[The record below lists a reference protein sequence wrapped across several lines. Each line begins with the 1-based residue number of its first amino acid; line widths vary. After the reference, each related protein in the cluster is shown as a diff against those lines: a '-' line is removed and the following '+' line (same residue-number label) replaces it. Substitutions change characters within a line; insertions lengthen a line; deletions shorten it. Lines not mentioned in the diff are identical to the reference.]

1 MVDGSAQL
9 KARDRRAFWL
19 AVTPPDYDDS
29 QYELGIDLPE
39 DMTTDEWALYHG
51 AGSRLSPVHVIY
63 QDEIFTMRRPLEFI
77 FATVDSDVE
86 VISTDDENDND
97 DNSFSGSEIFQW
109 ILLNNE

>member
-9 KARDRRAFWL
+9 ELRDQRAFWL
-19 AVTPPDYDDS
+19 VVSFPEDDS
-29 QYELGIDLPE
+29 QYDLGTDWPE
-39 DMTTDEWALYHG
+39 DLTTDEWSLYHG
-51 AGSRLSPVHVIY
+51 VGSRVSPARVIY
-63 QDEIFTMRRPLEFI
+63 QDEMLDARQPLEFI

-97 DNSFSGSEIFQW
+97 DNSFSGSEVFQW

>member
-9 KARDRRAFWL
+9 EARDQRAYWL

-29 QYELGIDLPE
+29 QYELGSDWPE
-39 DMTTDEWALYHG
+39 DLTTDEWALYHG
-51 AGSRLSPVHVIY
+51 AGSRISPVRVIY
-63 QDEIFTMRRPLEFI
+63 QGEIFNMRRPLEFI

-97 DNSFSGSEIFQW
+97 DNSFSGSEVFQW